1 MLLELPFCRPQTSR
15 EAILKH
21 VNTCHGFPL
30 RHVPKLGK
38 DIVLC
43 WWFLQD
49 DAVKQ
54 VLYPNF
60 HYSLLTL
67 QWTGQFCRF
76 TYNFHFLNQYYHV
89 FLLCLDKPYIH
100 AHNIHVYQC
109 SLEKQNQKAQPSST
123 IHTWL
128 PWLELTGRGR
138 EGEEGRT
145 VREEQFDL
153 ELAAVSLESS
163 LI

>member
-1 MLLELPFCRPQTSR
+1 M
-15 EAILKH
+15 
-21 VNTCHGFPL
+21 
-30 RHVPKLGK
+30 
-38 DIVLC
+38 
-43 WWFLQD
+43 
-49 DAVKQ
+49 
-54 VLYPNF
+54 Y
-60 HYSLLTL
+60 
-67 QWTGQFCRF
+67 
-76 TYNFHFLNQYYHV
+76 LNQEKIHSPLLVISAEWHSKRSPVPNLPLQLINTTANRSVLLIHIQLSIFLSQYYQV

-100 AHNIHVYQC
+100 ARNIHVYQC
-109 SLEKQNQKAQPSST
+109 SLEKQNQEAQPSST